1 MATALRQSRREAD
14 AACPVEPLVVFVAGN
29 PNVGK
34 SSLFNSLTGS
44 SRETANC
51 AGVSVDACSV
61 CTLWEG
67 RPIEVVD
74 LPGSYSL
81 DGPSEDQQAA
91 RRALLERRPDVIV
104 AVADA
109 TNLARSLYLPLQLLD
124 LGYRVVVALN
134 LSDEAERR
142 GRLPDAEVLSRDLGV
157 PVVPTVAPRGTGL
170 VELEAA
176 VLRVSA
182 GGGLG
187 ETAGTP
193 LPPEVEQR
201 VEEVALHVAALAE
214 DGRRAAR
221 RARRPRRAR
230 WPSWR
235 ATPRWLAPSASA
247 SPGVLTD
254 ADDVLALDI
263 AKARHAEARALAAA
277 AQDTRAAAD
286 RWWRLTTAPR
296 TGIPI
301 MLGVIVSVFATLFIV
316 GDLLSR
322 VLTAAWTAWISP
334 AVIDIVTAI
343 FGTGTLGRVVLWGVD
358 GGILATLAVGIPYIL
373 TFYFILAL
381 VEDTG
386 YMNAAAFLSD
396 RVMHRIGLHGR
407 AIIPLIAA
415 GGCNVPAIIATRSLT
430 NKRERTIAA
439 VLATLT
445 PCSARTAVI
454 IGAVAGVAGW
464 QYAVLTYVVL
474 IVVIVLA
481 GLGLNRLMPGDKGV
495 LVMEMFPFRRPVLR
509 QVARKTWRRFREFVW
524 DAAPI
529 ILLGSM
535 ALGVLYETGWIWDIG
550 TVLGPDRRGRAAPA
564 HGGRAH
570 ARVRRAAQ
578 GARAAAPARVRDG
591 RGRRHRRQHL
601 VVHDDVADRHLRDR
615 QRAVHPVRGDDR
627 GARARAG
634 LAAHGGHLRR
644 HAGARARRG
653 RRRRPRP
660 AADRIGRG
668 SARPRT
674 VEHAS
679 AHASLWPH
687 AGAGLQPVVPSAE
700 EGPW

>member
-1 MATALRQSRREAD
+1 VATTLPQFLRRPAEAAPD
-14 AACPVEPLVVFVAGN
+14 GCSVPEPVVVFVAGN

-61 CTLWEG
+61 CTRWEG

-91 RRALLERRPDVIV
+91 RRALLERRPDVVV
-104 AVADA
+104 AVVDA

-124 LGYRVVVALN
+124 LGYRVVLALN
-134 LSDEAERR
+134 LSDEAKRR

-170 VELEAA
+170 AELESE
-176 VLRVSA
+176 VLRVAA

-193 LPPEVEQR
+193 LPPEIEQR
-201 VEEVALHVAALAE
+201 VGEVALHVAEHADQGRFVPGGLSPRGIALTILEGDTEVAE
-214 DGRRAAR
+214 AVGLGAGDG
-221 RARRPRRAR
+221 
-230 WPSWR
+230 
-235 ATPRWLAPSASA
+235 
-247 SPGVLTD
+247 LTD
-254 ADDVLALDI
+254 ADDVLALGI

-277 AQDTRAAAD
+277 AQDSRAAAD

-301 MLGVIVSVFATLFIV
+301 LIGVIVAVFASLFIV

-334 AVIDIVTAI
+334 AVIDIVTAV
-343 FGTGTLGRVVLWGVD
+343 FGTGIVGKVVLWGVD

-373 TFYFILAL
+373 TFYFILAM

-396 RVMHRIGLHGR
+396 RIMHRVGLHGR

-415 GGCNVPAIIATRSLT
+415 GGCNVPAIIATRTLSS
-430 NKRERTIAA
+430 KRERTIAS

-464 QYAVLTYVVL
+464 QYAVLTYFVIL
-474 IVVIVLA
+474 VVIVLA
-481 GLGLNRLMPGDKGV
+481 GLAMNRLMPGDKGV

-535 ALGVLYETGWIWDIG
+535 ALGVLYETGWIWNMG
-550 TVLGPDRRGRAAPA
+550 TVLGPIVEGLLLLPMVAGLTLVFAVLRKELALQLLLVFATVAAGGKVVSIASFMTTSQIVTFAIVNALYIPCVATIAVLGRELGWRRTALICAATLGIA
-564 HGGRAH
+564 LAVGGVV
-570 ARVRRAAQ
+570 ARVL
-578 GARAAAPARVRDG
+578 P
-591 RGRRHRRQHL
+591 L
-601 VVHDDVADRHLRDR
+601 V
-615 QRAVHPVRGDDR
+615 G
-627 GARARAG
+627 
-634 LAAHGGHLRR
+634 
-644 HAGARARRG
+644 
-653 RRRRPRP
+653 
-660 AADRIGRG
+660 
-668 SARPRT
+668 
-674 VEHAS
+674 
-679 AHASLWPH
+679 
-687 AGAGLQPVVPSAE
+687 
-700 EGPW
+700 